1 MKNLILILAMSLGL
15 FVLGIFATSDKLDP
29 SNMPKFMYKEKLPIF
44 FKGNGGSR
52 IKGPRKAKQLCFASW
67 TCTREYSPV
76 CGSNGQTYGNACA
89 LRNAASCFQIPW
101 KSIKI
106 VRQGEC

>member
-1 MKNLILILAMSLGL
+1 MSLGL
-15 FVLGIFATSDKLDP
+15 FVLGTFANSDKLDP
-29 SNMPKFMYKEKLPIF
+29 SNTPKFMYKENLPIF
-44 FKGNGGSR
+44 FKDNGGSR
-52 IKGPRKAKQLCFASW
+52 IKGRRQAKQLCFAVL

-89 LRNAASCFQIPW
+89 LRNAASCLGGFSGNRF
-101 KSIKI
+101 SIKI